1 MIAFSHKTGGV
12 MSLNIPSFLQAFNH
26 LSPIKWAM
34 GNMAPYTLRGVQ
46 FTCDEYQKINGRC
59 PITTGEDALALYKLN
74 KDPEMYIMALGIVTI
89 VYRLVAYVVLK
100 CVKERW
106 IGRTWRKLGGSVLKE
121 EVPQRSGATDTTL
134 L

>member
-1 MIAFSHKTGGV
+1 

-46 FTCDEYQKINGRC
+46 FTCEEYQKISGRC
-59 PITTGEDALALYKLN
+59 PINTGEEALALYKLN
-74 KDPEMYIMALGIVTI
+74 KDANMYIMALGVCTI
-89 VYRLVAYVVLK
+89 IYRLVSYVILK

-106 IGRTWRKLGGSVLKE
+106 IGRIWRRVGGGRLLKE
-121 EVPQRSGATDTTL
+121 EVQQPTGATDEAML
-134 L
+134 R